1 MSTTGYRPS
10 KRAIAVI
17 FGVFMACAIAMLGYQ
32 VRLSRLLPEHTSQSS
47 LIKSIKMLHE
57 RSVSD
62 VQVEDDGATGE
73 HHTLAIVIV
82 VDGAV
87 PGEEILTP
95 EGFSP
100 LQLNL
105 SPYSGYRR
113 PPPAC

>member
-1 MSTTGYRPS
+1 MFSIGYRPS
-10 KRAIAVI
+10 KRVIAVF

-32 VRLSRLLPEHTSQSS
+32 VRLSRLLPEHTSQSA

-62 VQVEDDGATGE
+62 VQGEDDGATGE
-73 HHTLAIVIV
+73 NHALAVVIV
-82 VDGAV
+82 VEAEV
-87 PGEEILTP
+87 PAPEFLTP
-95 EGFSP
+95 DGFSP

-105 SPYSGYRR
+105 SPHSGYRR